1 MKLEFQKM
9 LPKYLFDTHFGW
21 ISAGSVHF
29 LLVGDSMLWFFW
41 QKISL
46 RASFTF
52 FKDDDFMYMYMTN
65 LSSVSTSFESS
76 SIGLNGS
83 TDRLA
88 NVSVTSSNAF
98 QVFQAVFLPLLWK
111 ANVKG

>member
-1 MKLEFQKM
+1 MFC
-9 LPKYLFDTHFGW
+9 
-21 ISAGSVHF
+21 
-29 LLVGDSMLWFFW
+29 FFW

-52 FKDDDFMYMYMTN
+52 FKDDDLMYMYMTN

>member
-1 MKLEFQKM
+1 
-9 LPKYLFDTHFGW
+9 
-21 ISAGSVHF
+21 
-29 LLVGDSMLWFFW
+29 MLWFFW

-52 FKDDDFMYMYMTN
+52 FKGDDLMYMYMTN
-65 LSSVSTSFESS
+65 FSSVSTSFESS
-76 SIGLNGS
+76 SIVLNDS
-83 TDRLA
+83 TDSFA

-98 QVFQAVFLPLLWK
+98 QVFQAVILPLLRK

>member
-1 MKLEFQKM
+1 
-9 LPKYLFDTHFGW
+9 
-21 ISAGSVHF
+21 
-29 LLVGDSMLWFFW
+29 MLWFFW

-52 FKDDDFMYMYMTN
+52 FKDDDLMYMYMTN
-65 LSSVSTSFESS
+65 LLSVSSSFESL

-83 TDRLA
+83 TDRFA

-98 QVFQAVFLPLLWK
+98 QVFQAFFALV
-111 ANVKG
+111 AEGRCSI